1 MPKLAV
7 AMGNRSEFLGL
18 VPLSTAFI
26 QVLLN
31 KKPGDSAFSNES
43 VANYTLGRAE
53 TRVDKG
59 ALVAGQHALPSP
71 RRDGGRGRRK
81 QCGHDGGHADNIMEL
96 GNVATKWLQLRRF
109 AHGGEGKSALRWT
122 DRWGRM
128 IINRNRCPIRP
139 HRDFRFDQIYA
150 ISRCAIKADDK
161 CLSSKSSS
169 PLCDSLLQ
177 GTSICYS
184 SITICAFLATCDL
197 VGGCEVKSA

>member
-59 ALVAGQHALPSP
+59 ALVAGQHAPPSE
-71 RRDGGRGRRK
+71 RELRRK
-81 QCGHDGGHADNIMEL
+81 QRGYNEARKRSDK
-96 GNVATKWLQLRRF
+96 VA
-109 AHGGEGKSALRWT
+109 
-122 DRWGRM
+122 
-128 IINRNRCPIRP
+128 
-139 HRDFRFDQIYA
+139 
-150 ISRCAIKADDK
+150 
-161 CLSSKSSS
+161 
-169 PLCDSLLQ
+169 
-177 GTSICYS
+177 SIV
-184 SITICAFLATCDL
+184 AF
-197 VGGCEVKSA
+197 